1 MGAIRANNF
10 PRHADECGQAAGNHA
25 RSQTD
30 PDNAER
36 DTGNYGS
43 EGWGFES
50 LRARHCFRRSQRFS
64 RRTVLAVRSIWPDS
78 GRIGGL
84 RSSP

>member
-1 MGAIRANNF
+1 MVTADLLSRA
-10 PRHADECGQAAGNHA
+10 RAGDGEA
-25 RSQTD
+25 FREL
-30 PDNAER
+30 A
-36 DTGNYGS
+36 
-43 EGWGFES
+43 ES

-64 RRTVLAVRSIWPDS
+64 RRAVLAVRSIWPDS